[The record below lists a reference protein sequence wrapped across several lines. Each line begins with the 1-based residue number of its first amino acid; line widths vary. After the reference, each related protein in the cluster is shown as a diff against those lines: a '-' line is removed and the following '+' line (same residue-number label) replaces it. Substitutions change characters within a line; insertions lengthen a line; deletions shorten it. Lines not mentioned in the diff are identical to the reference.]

1 MESHG
6 IEKSAWRLDVGS
18 SSRVCRDS
26 FMQRDFVTLF
36 GLLAPTEDLPCFV
49 GINVLA
55 VNQLRRRSKGEAAA
69 PKEGVIMLL
78 SHLRRR

>member
-1 MESHG
+1 
-6 IEKSAWRLDVGS
+6 
-18 SSRVCRDS
+18 
-26 FMQRDFVTLF
+26 MQRDFVTLF

-69 PKEGVIMLL
+69 PNEGVIMLL
-78 SHLRRR
+78 SH